1 MVIKVNTWFKL
12 VYYLKRKTKVNSQFN
27 KLERVV
33 LLKYKIKSNWIN
45 YKKESK
51 NDWKMQHLH
60 FQRLNISVK
69 ELLLVIYNVTSRI
82 MHNLKDHWVNSMK

>member
-1 MVIKVNTWFKL
+1 MVIKANTWFKL

-45 YKKESK
+45 YKKV
-51 NDWKMQHLH
+51 KM
-60 FQRLNISVK
+60 IEKYS
-69 ELLLVIYNVTSRI
+69 IYTFKG
-82 MHNLKDHWVNSMK
+82 LTYQ

>member
-1 MVIKVNTWFKL
+1 
-12 VYYLKRKTKVNSQFN
+12 
-27 KLERVV
+27 
-33 LLKYKIKSNWIN
+33 
-45 YKKESK
+45 
-51 NDWKMQHLH
+51 MQYFH

>member
-1 MVIKVNTWFKL
+1 MVIKANTWFKL

-45 YKKESK
+45 YKKE
-51 NDWKMQHLH
+51 
-60 FQRLNISVK
+60 
-69 ELLLVIYNVTSRI
+69 
-82 MHNLKDHWVNSMK
+82 